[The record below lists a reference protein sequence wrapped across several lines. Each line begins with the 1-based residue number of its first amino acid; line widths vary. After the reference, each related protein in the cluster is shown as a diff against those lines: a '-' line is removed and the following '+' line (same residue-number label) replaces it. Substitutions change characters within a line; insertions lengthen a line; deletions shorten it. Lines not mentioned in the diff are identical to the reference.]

1 VWIRSRPFEI
11 IWRTTHSFSVDDIRL
26 IEIRP
31 VVRERWRR
39 RVVMGQ
45 ARTRLSEAVLTRL
58 TLQDEN
64 QEVAIEL
71 HETPAAIAEVF
82 ADLAHRL
89 AAAGGWHEYT
99 SAGVRRQHA
108 PEEPAPIGA
117 NPAPGSETDTDLQRE
132 LFSSPD
138 RADPAASEPVGDDLF
153 SETSPKVEWW
163 RLTFDDTPDAARSPA
178 KSAGDQQLFPY
189 EEPTVA
195 SGHGVW
201 IRKRTSRT
209 RRVFR

>member
-11 IWRTTHSFSVDDIRL
+11 VWRTTNSFSVDDIRL

-39 RVVMGQ
+39 RVVMGH

-64 QEVAIEL
+64 QKVAIEL

-99 SAGVRRQHA
+99 SAGVRQ
-108 PEEPAPIGA
+108 PGPIGA
-117 NPAPGSETDTDLQRE
+117 NPAPGPQTDTDLQRE
-132 LFSSPD
+132 LFGSRDS
-138 RADPAASEPVGDDLF
+138 ADPAASEPVGDDLF
-153 SETSPKVEWW
+153 SERPPKVEWW
-163 RLTFDDTPDAARSPA
+163 RLGFDDNPDAA
-178 KSAGDQQLFPY
+178 GDRQLFPD